1 MARITILGGTGYA
14 GAAVVAEAA
23 KRGHQVTSVSRS
35 EPQSRVDG
43 VEYVVGSA
51 VDDATL
57 DAVLPGRDVVVS
69 AISPRGD
76 MADKLSGVVD
86 DLVARL
92 AGTPTRFGFVGGASS
107 LHVEE
112 GGPTLFDVSK
122 DHIPADVLPEV
133 ETGIAALATLK
144 ASPESLDWF
153 YVSPPQDFGSWLG
166 TPSQGTYRLGGDVLL
181 KDAEGVSTIS
191 ADDLALAI
199 VDEVEKAG
207 HRRWFRHAPAALLN
221 QRGPGP
227 AAAPGRLTGGADR
240 CARKDPA

>member
-181 KDAEGVSTIS
+181 KDTEGVSTIS

-207 HRRWFRHAPAALLN
+207 HRRRRFTAAY
-221 QRGPGP
+221 
-227 AAAPGRLTGGADR
+227 
-240 CARKDPA
+240 